1 MGQDCVHSEFD
12 RHHAL
17 VKALATETRGGR
29 LDRREFL
36 AMASIF
42 GASAAAAYGLIGL
55 AAPTP
60 VLAAEPKK
68 GGVLRVSTF
77 VKEQKDPRAYDWP
90 EMANIARQFLD
101 TLVRYDTDYTF
112 KPSLLESWTVN
123 DDATEYT
130 LKLRP
135 GVTWNNGDD
144 FTAEDVIFNLNRWC
158 DKAAEGNSM
167 AGRMT
172 ALIDAKTGKARDG
185 AITRIDDHTVVLKL
199 SSSDISVIPSMTE
212 YSALIVHRG
221 YEKAGANLIA
231 HPVGTGAF
239 ELVSYDVGTKAVVKR
254 RQSGKWWG
262 GEAYLDGIEFIDY
275 GTDPAAWVSAFE
287 AGEIDTNFETTA
299 DYVEIMDG
307 LGLVKSE
314 VVTAATILARTN
326 VTNKPYDDERVR
338 RALQMATDNQA
349 VLTLGYGGK
358 GTAAENHHVSPLH
371 PEYYA
376 LPKKTR
382 DLEGAKKLMAEAGQ
396 LDFEHELITGD
407 EDWHRSTGDAI
418 AAQLREAGFKVKR
431 TVLPGSTFWN
441 NWTKYPFSMT
451 SWGMRPLGVQN
462 LALAY
467 RSGESWNESGY
478 ANPEFD
484 KKLDEALAVPDVEKR
499 REVMKDVERI
509 LQDSGILIQPYWR
522 SLFTHSVAAVKD
534 NPAHPNLEQ
543 HFEKAWLD
551 R

>member
-1 MGQDCVHSEFD
+1 MGTVHSIGEFD
-12 RHHAL
+12 RHEKL
-17 VKALATETRGGR
+17 VKDLARQVGAGR

-55 AAPTP
+55 VAPTA
-60 VLAAEPKK
+60 VRAAAPKK

-101 TLVRYDTDYTF
+101 TLVRYDIDYTF
-112 KPSLLESWTVN
+112 KPSLLESWKVN
-123 DDATEYT
+123 EDATEYT
-130 LKLRP
+130 LSLRRD
-135 GVTWNNGDD
+135 VTWNNGDR
-144 FTAEDVIFNLNRWC
+144 FTAEDVVFNLERWC

-172 ALIDAKTGKARDG
+172 ALIDAATGKARAG
-185 AITRIDDHTVVLKL
+185 AITGTDDHTIVLKL
-199 SSSDISVIPSMTE
+199 SSSDISIIPSMTE
-212 YSALIVHRG
+212 YSALVVHRD
-221 YEKAGANLIA
+221 YEKAGANLVA

-254 RQSGKWWG
+254 RENGKWWG

-287 AGEIDTNFETTA
+287 AHEIDTNFETTA
-299 DYVEIMDG
+299 DYVEIMDK

-314 VVTAATILARTN
+314 VVTAATILARAN
-326 VTNKPYDDERVR
+326 VTNKPYDDQRVR
-338 RALQMATDNQA
+338 RALQMATDNAA
-349 VLTLGYGGK
+349 VLQLGYGGK
-358 GTAAENHHVSPLH
+358 GTVAENHHVCPLH
-371 PEYYA
+371 PEYYP
-376 LPKKTR
+376 LPKKAR

-407 EDWHRSTGDAI
+407 EDWHRSSGDAI

-467 RSGESWNESGY
+467 RSGEAWNESGY

-484 KKLDEALAVPDVEKR
+484 AKLNEALAVPDPEKR
-499 REVMKDVERI
+499 KAIMKDVEQI

-543 HFEKAWLD
+543 HFERVWLD